1 LYKNEVE
8 VIQVLLSRI
17 TFEFRTISLLM
28 HNPPPKKGLK
38 AYNTTHAIQYKYTMK
53 IKFRYHDNIIDI
65 LLIG

>member
-8 VIQVLLSRI
+8 VVQVLLSRI

-38 AYNTTHAIQYKYTMK
+38 AYNTTQYNTNIQWKLSFVTMTT
-53 IKFRYHDNIIDI
+53 
-65 LLIG
+65 LLIFYWLD

>member
-8 VIQVLLSRI
+8 VVQVLSRI

-38 AYNTTHAIQYKYTMK
+38 HTTQHNTIQIYNE
-53 IKFRYHDNIIDI
+53 N
-65 LLIG
+65 